1 MADFGGDV
9 EAFRTD
15 ARAWLE
21 ANFPAGLKAGRRS
34 AQTDAQRWRELMAD
48 KGWGAPTW
56 PKAYGGGGLS
66 RGEARALAE
75 EMARIGAHNPIGGL
89 GIMSIGPTILEL
101 GTDEQKARH
110 LPGIARGEKEWC
122 QGYSEPGAGSD
133 LASLQTKCEDKG
145 DHYLV
150 NGQKIWTSVANL
162 ADWCFCLVRT
172 DPSAKKHEGISCL
185 LIDMKS
191 PGVET
196 RPIRL
201 INGDSPF
208 CETFFTDVKA
218 RKDDIVGPLN
228 GGWTIAKR
236 LLQFERDAIATGLGG
251 GTLTGPASAMGVED
265 YAKRYVGLDDQG
277 RLADADYRGRLAR
290 HRMENQAFQLTLRR
304 AADEAKS
311 SQGPSNAAA
320 IMKYAGAQ
328 IAQDRAELIVE
339 ALGSQGLG
347 WEGDSFADQ
356 ELAQVR
362 GWLRTKANSIEGGSS
377 EINLNV
383 VSKRVLG
390 LPDPK

>member
-1 MADFGGDV
+1 
-9 EAFRTD
+9 
-15 ARAWLE
+15 
-21 ANFPAGLKAGRRS
+21 
-34 AQTDAQRWRELMAD
+34 
-48 KGWGAPTW
+48 
-56 PKAYGGGGLS
+56 
-66 RGEARALAE
+66 
-75 EMARIGAHNPIGGL
+75 MARIGAYNPIGGL

-101 GTDEQKARH
+101 GTEEQKKRH

-145 DHYLV
+145 DHWLV

-172 DPSAKKHEGISCL
+172 DPAAKKHEGISCL
-185 LIDMKS
+185 LINMKD

-236 LLQFERDAIATGLGG
+236 LLQFERDAIAAGLGG
-251 GTLTGPASAMGVED
+251 GTLTGPASAMSVED
-265 YAKRYVGLDDQG
+265 YAKRYIGLDGQG
-277 RLADADYRGRLAR
+277 RLADADYRSRLVQ
-290 HRMENQAFQLTLRR
+290 HRMEHQSFQLTLRR

-311 SQGPSNAAA
+311 NQGPSNAAA
-320 IMKYAGAQ
+320 IMKYAGAKV
-328 IAQDRAELIVE
+328 AQDRAELIVE
-339 ALGSQGLG
+339 ALGAEGLG
-347 WEGDSFADQ
+347 WDGDGFEDH